1 MFKLLSLFL
10 ISISMTNA
18 NCLPTIKRDIIVVNE
33 QDIMLCDQTM
43 SKDLDLHT
51 NHNFDKLVHKNKFE
65 VSNST
70 NQTCQDCEF
79 LVHLIQHQMGVA
91 NKTLEDIITLIKDV
105 CQNLHSPS
113 GKECMI
119 IIDDVQQIIKWIMD
133 GLSFKEICHKLGL
146 CPTQKESQY
155 LIRNSRIK
163 V

>member
-1 MFKLLSLFL
+1 MFKLLSLL
-10 ISISMTNA
+10 LLSTTMTNA
-18 NCLPTIKRDIIVVNE
+18 NCLPVVKKDIIVVNE
-33 QDIMLCDQTM
+33 QEVMLCDQTVTSSL
-43 SKDLDLHT
+43 SKSF
-51 NHNFDKLVHKNKFE
+51 NNKLILQNNDYG
-65 VSNST
+65 NST

-113 GKECMI
+113 GKECLL

-155 LIRNSRIK
+155 FIRNSRVK